1 VRAGRRSVR
10 GAAII
15 TAMLVVALAAT
26 VVSAMFWRQQVAV
39 RSVENRLALSQA
51 RWVER
56 AVLDW
61 SRVILRVDQRQTTV
75 DHLGEVWAVPVLDT
89 RLDATVTAGAS
100 FEEGA
105 KTAVLAGQIVDAQS
119 KFNLASLVDPAG
131 AISERHLAALR
142 KLLTLIGQSEGI
154 AERAAERVQQSVP
167 RVIDN
172 RVVPAQRPP
181 MTRLADLADLP
192 GIEPSAVLAL
202 EPYAIVL
209 PRATG
214 VNVNTA
220 PPEVIAAMIE
230 GVDLSVARRF
240 VARRERTFYRTV
252 DQAAADLDGRP
263 TLSAGLLGVNSAF
276 FLVTGVLR
284 YDRVES
290 NSETLL
296 ERMADRIEVIW
307 QLRR

>member
-1 VRAGRRSVR
+1 MRGPRRPQS

-26 VVSAMFWRQQVAV
+26 VVSAMFWREHVAV

-89 RLDATVTAGAS
+89 RMDATVTAGAS
-100 FEEGA
+100 FDEGA

-119 KFNLASLVDPAG
+119 KFNLASLVEPNG
-131 AISERHLAALR
+131 MVSERHLKAFR
-142 KLLTLIGQSEGI
+142 KLLSLVGQPEGI
-154 AERAAERVQQSVP
+154 ADRAAERVRQSVP
-167 RVIDN
+167 RVVDN

-192 GIEPSAVLAL
+192 GVDPASVLAL

-230 GVDLSVARRF
+230 GVDLSAARRF

-252 DQAAADLDGRP
+252 DQAAQEFDGRP
-263 TLSAGLLGVNSAF
+263 TLPAGMLGVNSAF

-296 ERMADRIEVIW
+296 ERMADRVEVIW

>member
-1 VRAGRRSVR
+1 MTDLRRAQR

-15 TAMLVVALAAT
+15 TAMLVVTLAAA
-26 VVSAMFWRQQVAV
+26 VVSAMFWREHVAV

-51 RWVER
+51 RWAER

-89 RLDATVTAGAS
+89 RMDATVTAGAS
-100 FEEGA
+100 FDEGA
-105 KTAVLAGQIVDAQS
+105 KTAVIAGQIVDAQS
-119 KFNLASLVDPAG
+119 KFNLTSLVEPNG
-131 AISERHLAALR
+131 TVSERHVKAFR
-142 KLLTLIGQSEGI
+142 KLLSLIGQPEGI
-154 AERAAERVQQSVP
+154 ADRAAERVQQSVP

-181 MTRLADLADLP
+181 ITRLADLADLP
-192 GIEPSAVLAL
+192 GVEPASVLAL
-202 EPYAIVL
+202 EPYAVVL
-209 PRATG
+209 PRVTG

-230 GVDLSVARRF
+230 GVDLSAARRF

-252 DQAAADLDGRP
+252 DQAAQEFDGRP
-263 TLSAGLLGVNSAF
+263 TLPAGMLGVNSAF

-296 ERMADRIEVIW
+296 ERTADRVEVIW